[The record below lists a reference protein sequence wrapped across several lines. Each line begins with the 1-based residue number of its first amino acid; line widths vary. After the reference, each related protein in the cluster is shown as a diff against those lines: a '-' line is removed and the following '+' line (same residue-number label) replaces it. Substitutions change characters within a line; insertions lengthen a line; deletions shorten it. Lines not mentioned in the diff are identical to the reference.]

1 MPQLG
6 LGTEIGRVS
15 GGAYDSDALA
25 YFSRAGIASG
35 TQTPSSYDNAA
46 SFTSASSQFLT
57 STAANLQCQ
66 SQSFTVAGWFFMP
79 SNAPAYSA
87 LITQGA
93 HPINAGGGFTL
104 QRFDNFNAVYLT
116 IRNDNASTSVA
127 VTSPV
132 FVPSTWNFVECGWD
146 SALNQSFISIN
157 GGTRTFS
164 TAVAGWTF
172 PNTTNITRLG
182 RDPFGSFLTGNLA
195 GWGLW
200 KRALTA
206 SEVTALF
213 NSGAG
218 RTYASLDSGL
228 RTNLVS
234 WWALNQNSVTADSH
248 GTNTLTNNGTV
259 TAPNIGPIITGYSD
273 SRRLISDFVRGIKSL
288 GLWNSM
294 VCWPLRASQNAST
307 TLTARSLG
315 GLGTFDGSLFGL
327 ATSAWGANGLAISN
341 PSVGSNSQRIDLASG
356 IGTGGANIYSYGAGM
371 ITSSANFNRIIQIEN
386 AAANTRNPFTSYG
399 YLGGAQQF
407 LQADL
412 MSGSNTQ
419 VSALQNNATIP
430 LNTFG
435 SMSAGVVG
443 NTLTAYNNTTAGPT
457 ATSPG
462 GWSAPPGETTRSLG
476 VSYNGTLSMVVL
488 GRFEA
493 SASLVTSLNNLY
505 KQTLLL
511 GLGLP

>member
-1 MPQLG
+1 MPSCGIGLG
-6 LGTEIGRVS
+6 LPYAGTGI
-15 GGAYDSDALA
+15 DPDALA
-25 YFSRAGIASG
+25 YFARAGIASG
-35 TQTPSSYDNAA
+35 TQTPTSYDNAA
-46 SFTSASSQFLT
+46 SFNGSSQFLQTTASNISIASGESFSFAGWVSTTAATGRLNLLSLTNGTETISLYLDQGVQILVFRARTTTGPVDLAPSSST
-57 STAANLQCQ
+57 SSVPAGASIFVHGQYDANLQKCAVSVNNSVFTYSTGTGTPISSLSSPIQ
-66 SQSFTVAGWFFMP
+66 LNGSGPIGGASFFAGTMAGFGFWKK
-79 SNAPAYSA
+79 A
-87 LITQGA
+87 L
-93 HPINAGGGFTL
+93 
-104 QRFDNFNAVYLT
+104 
-116 IRNDNASTSVA
+116 S
-127 VTSPV
+127 
-132 FVPSTWNFVECGWD
+132 
-146 SALNQSFISIN
+146 
-157 GGTRTFS
+157 
-164 TAVAGWTF
+164 
-172 PNTTNITRLG
+172 
-182 RDPFGSFLTGNLA
+182 
-195 GWGLW
+195 
-200 KRALTA
+200 A
-206 SEVTALF
+206 SEVTQLW

-228 RTNLVS
+228 RTNLIS

-248 GTNTLTNNGTV
+248 GTNTLTNSTPAV
-259 TAPNIGPIITGYSD
+259 TAPNIGPIVTSLTD

-315 GLGTFDGSLFGL
+315 GLGRFDGTLVGL
-327 ATSAWGANGLAISN
+327 SASAWAANGLAISN
-341 PSVGSNSQRIDLASG
+341 PSVGSNSQRVDLPTG
-356 IGTGGANIYSYGAGM
+356 IGTGGANIYSYGAGL

-407 LQADL
+407 LQVDL

-430 LNTFG
+430 LNTYG

-493 SASLVTSLNNLY
+493 SATLVENLNNLY

>member
-1 MPQLG
+1 MQLPFIKRA
-6 LGTEIGRVS
+6 GT
-15 GGAYDSDALA
+15 DPDALA
-25 YFSRAGIASG
+25 YFARAGIASG

-127 VTSPV
+127 VTSPM

-200 KRALTA
+200 KRALSA
-206 SEVTALF
+206 SEVTQLW
-213 NSGAG
+213 NNGAG

-228 RTNLVS
+228 RNNLVS

-273 SRRLISDFVRGIKSL
+273 SRRLISDFVKGIKSL

-294 VCWPLRASQNAST
+294 VCWPMRASQNANGT
-307 TLTARSLG
+307 TAFSLG
-315 GLGTFDGSLFGL
+315 GLG
-327 ATSAWGANGLAISN
+327 
-341 PSVGSNSQRIDLASG
+341 
-356 IGTGGANIYSYGAGM
+356 
-371 ITSSANFNRIIQIEN
+371 
-386 AAANTRNPFTSYG
+386 
-399 YLGGAQQF
+399 QF
-407 LQADL
+407 
-412 MSGSNTQ
+412 
-419 VSALQNNATIP
+419 
-430 LNTFG
+430 
-435 SMSAGVVG
+435 
-443 NTLTAYNNTTAGPT
+443 
-457 ATSPG
+457 
-462 GWSAPPGETTRSLG
+462 
-476 VSYNGTLSMVVL
+476 NGTLSSSGALPTWQSGGVFTNGTTGQNINIGPTGLNAVFGTAPVNRWDMFSVTASGISSMGFFQGASVGFELSFIYNAAGGNVGLYGPWENNGWVQSGFVPL
-488 GRFEA
+488 GSGGPAFVQMSRTSSTNVRYVQNGTTKDSATDNVA
-493 SASLVTSLNNLY
+493 SSVPIANASTLLANGRGSAGDAYIGVTAMQGFIIGTNADQVAIYNLY
-505 KQTLLL
+505 RQTLGL

>member
-1 MPQLG
+1 MPISA
-6 LGTEIGRVS
+6 GTNIILRS
-15 GGAYDSDALA
+15 GQDADALA
-25 YFSRAGIASG
+25 YFARAGIASG
-35 TQTPSSYDNAA
+35 TQTPTSYDNAGR
-46 SFTSASSQFLT
+46 FNGTNQFL
-57 STAANLQCQ
+57 SCA
-66 SQSFTVAGWFFMP
+66 
-79 SNAPAYSA
+79 SNS
-87 LITQGA
+87 
-93 HPINAGGGFTL
+93 TL
-104 QRFDNFNAVYLT
+104 QLGGTDFT
-116 IRNDNASTSVA
+116 ISFWANASTAGYIIGGDRSGAVGNGYAVRWSGSGFQFLYNDGSAWQLLSIMTATPNTWHFVTYTLTGSTMRRYLNGSLVGTETLAVA
-127 VTSPV
+127 VQNLNG
-132 FVPSTWNFVECGWD
+132 STFYLATDN
-146 SALNQSFISIN
+146 STQSF
-157 GGTRTFS
+157 GGS
-164 TAVAGWTF
+164 LANTA
-172 PNTTNITRLG
+172 I
-182 RDPFGSFLTGNLA
+182 
-195 GWGLW
+195 W

-213 NSGAG
+213 NNGAG
-218 RTYASLDSGL
+218 RTYASLDTGL
-228 RTNLVS
+228 RTNLIS
-234 WWALNQNSVTADSH
+234 WWALNGTSSAVSLTDSH
-248 GTNTLTNNGTV
+248 GVVTGTPNNLTNNGTPLV

-288 GLWNSM
+288 GLWNQM

-430 LNTFG
+430 LNAFG

-476 VSYNGTLSMVVL
+476 VSYNGTLSMVVI